1 MLPTNGIWLVVNGA
15 SGGHDGQALAGVKSS
30 CREAGLAIE
39 RIVAFPD
46 QPLPTG
52 DALDGAGISTIAVF
66 AGDGSVNALVSALD
80 GWDGA
85 VLVLPGGTM
94 NLLYHRLHADRPIG
108 EVVRLA
114 AEGAARRA
122 RPGVIR
128 CSAGTAFADLLA
140 GPGTSWHRVREAMRD
155 ADIVG
160 VAAHAAQALG
170 ATLGEPGVA
179 CRQPESGRTRDYP
192 LIMLTPTDRGIV
204 ANGYCAETAGEYVE
218 GGWAVLRRRFR
229 EGPHDELGLAPRVT
243 LASTTGDSIS
253 LLLDGEPAECPAEE
267 VFRLVPCGVDLLAT
281 GPDGR

>member
-1 MLPTNGIWLVVNGA
+1 MLPTNGIWLVVNSA
-15 SGGHDGQALAGVKSS
+15 SGSHDEEALAGVASS
-30 CREAGLAIE
+30 CQGAGLAIE
-39 RIVAFPD
+39 RIVSFPKE
-46 QPLPTG
+46 PLPTG
-52 DALDGAGISTIAVF
+52 GALDGAGISTIAVF
-66 AGDGSVNALVSALD
+66 AGDGTVNALVRALD
-80 GWDGA
+80 GWSGA

-94 NLLYHRLHADRPIG
+94 NLLYHRLHAERPID

-114 AEGAARRA
+114 AAGQARRA

-140 GPGTSWHRVREAMRD
+140 GPGTSWHQVREAMRET
-155 ADIVG
+155 DIVG

-170 ATLGEPGVA
+170 ATLAEPGVA
-179 CRQPESGRTRDYP
+179 CRHPESGRTRDYP

-204 ANGYCAETAGEYVE
+204 ASGYCAETAGEYVE

-229 EGPHDELGLAPRVT
+229 EGPHDELGLAPQVT
-243 LASTTGDSIS
+243 LTSTTGDSIS
-253 LLLDGEPAECPAEE
+253 LLLDGEPAECPAEQ